1 MKCILILID
10 DDGAKENMWEGR
22 SEFQLG
28 TDINIEFLKGF
39 LWISY
44 WKMKLQ
50 RRYLLHFKAL
60 GTIDLQYEIRLW

>member
-39 LWISY
+39 YEYHTEKWNYRDVTCFIL
-44 WKMKLQ
+44 KLLVQ
-50 RRYLLHFKAL
+50 
-60 GTIDLQYEIRLW
+60 